1 MSTVLKI
8 LKRTL
13 NKIINNHVWKPEV
26 LRWTW
31 FLSVCGSVVA
41 CCWDV
46 WEDQTEELFHL
57 CSGCSPAA
65 LICWPQANVT
75 VFLIHVVAQDLDLVT
90 SLVKGNLQCQQD
102 SKPGEVSND
111 RMPSSAVKKE
121 GLDLDLD
128 LELENDHHDGDS
140 FFDDPLPKPQKTY
153 GWWGCVTSH
162 WPSLSVVSCL
172 IVIGP
177 VWLHPYSVSL

>member
-1 MSTVLKI
+1 MFENLKFWDE
-8 LKRTL
+8 
-13 NKIINNHVWKPEV
+13 HDSWV
-26 LRWTW
+26 
-31 FLSVCGSVVA
+31 SVVVLLLA
-41 CCWDV
+41 VELLTLAYVKSKEKCVGCTNV